1 MRGAGGDPAVV
12 ERISPGDRTQLAT
25 DVGPVA
31 MNVAAVLVGDPQ
43 GAPFDI
49 DTARLA
55 LADRVMGIPRLR
67 QRLAAVPPGL
77 GAPIWV
83 DDERF
88 DPAAHIALARFPEP
102 GDRQAL
108 LDLAI
113 AEVVQ
118 PLPRDRPLWRALFV
132 TGGAGGQVGLVLVL
146 HHVLADGIGGLA
158 VLAAL
163 ADPGMPGA
171 APAARP
177 APTRAALVAD
187 RATAAVRAFRR
198 VPTAVRR
205 VGRAR
210 AELGRRGA
218 ILAPRCSLNAPTG
231 GRRHVSAVELDLA
244 VVRAAARRHDAT
256 VNDVLLVAAAAAL
269 ERLLAERGER
279 VPALVVSVP
288 ISARPDATIQRLG
301 NEVGVMPVTV
311 PLAGPLRA
319 RLTRVAAATA
329 AQRDTVNAGRG
340 ASAALIGPA
349 FRTFAAVG
357 AFRWMVDRQ
366 RLVNTFLTNLRG
378 PTEHL
383 RIHGLPITSITP
395 ITITAGNVTTAFAA
409 LSYAGT
415 LTVAIVTDPDRVPE
429 HDLLAA
435 TLADAVHDLADQAWA
450 PVRLGY
456 EDP

>member
-1 MRGAGGDPAVV
+1 MRAAVGDPGVV

-31 MNVAAVLVGDPQ
+31 MNVAAVLVLDPQ

-49 DTARLA
+49 DSARLE
-55 LADRVMGIPRLR
+55 LAARVTGIPRLR
-67 QRLAAVPPGL
+67 QRLAAVPAGL

-88 DPAAHIALARFPEP
+88 DAAAHITLARCPEP

-108 LDLAI
+108 LDLATAQVI
-113 AEVVQ
+113 Q

-132 TGGAGGQVGLVLVL
+132 TGAASEQVGLVLVL

-163 ADPGMPGA
+163 ADPGPPGA
-171 APAARP
+171 APAPRP
-177 APTRAALVAD
+177 APTRTALVAD
-187 RATAAVRAFRR
+187 RAAAAVRALRG

-205 VGRAR
+205 AGRAR
-210 AELGRRGA
+210 AELGRKGA
-218 ILAPRCSLNAPTG
+218 VLAPRCSLNAPTG
-231 GRRHVSAVELDLA
+231 GRRHVSAVEFELA
-244 VVRAAARRHDAT
+244 AVRAAARRDDAT
-256 VNDVLLVAAAAAL
+256 VNDVLLVAVTAAL

-311 PLAGPLRA
+311 PLCVPLPA
-319 RLTRVAAATA
+319 RLAPVAAATA
-329 AQRDTVNAGRG
+329 AQRDAANAGRG

-349 FRTFAAVG
+349 FRVLAAVG

-378 PTEHL
+378 PTHHL

-415 LTVAIVTDPDRVPE
+415 LTVAIITDPDRVPE
-429 HDLLAA
+429 HDRLAA
-435 TLADAVHDLADQAWA
+435 ALTDAVHELAEQRPPLNQGHRE
-450 PVRLGY
+450 PV
-456 EDP
+456 